1 MQKMHTIKYP
11 IITEFISYFIV
22 DKSTQ
27 LEFLLL
33 ESTLAFMN
41 FMICKPSLTFGSKAA
56 KSASGAKIVQ
66 NANKIK

>member
-11 IITEFISYFIV
+11 LKAGFISYFIV

-33 ESTLAFMN
+33 ESTLALIN
-41 FMICKPSLTFGSKAA
+41 FIICKPSLTFGISFNNSK
-56 KSASGAKIVQ
+56 
-66 NANKIK
+66 